1 MHASKKKST
10 KRFNKLLIK
19 MIVKSWTKK
28 GKKGRISDVKWHRT

>member
-28 GKKGRISDVKWHRT
+28 GKIGRISDVKWHRT